1 MINIQ
6 SNDEE
11 GSKIC
16 VRNQK
21 NVMETA
27 MTGHKD
33 ISCDGDNA
41 IDVSF
46 CPLLQSQFFFIFHQ
60 FWLQIVARTHGVT
73 STYYIILN
81 YKTMPNS
88 SSGHKVKRSDLVG
101 QALMPWFLASS
112 NKYVTNLISKP
123 CQPSRLAFNQ
133 SLLISSRWSS
143 KSTTCCHFFVVT

>member
-60 FWLQIVARTHGVT
+60 LLATNHRKNTWGNIYLLYHIKLQNHA
-73 STYYIILN
+73 
-81 YKTMPNS
+81 K
-88 SSGHKVKRSDLVG
+88 
-101 QALMPWFLASS
+101 
-112 NKYVTNLISKP
+112 
-123 CQPSRLAFNQ
+123 
-133 SLLISSRWSS
+133 
-143 KSTTCCHFFVVT
+143 